1 MEKAWQSFVTTLGD
15 RSWGEQCPTMGVI
28 GVHGGQCGGFH
39 SWGRR
44 HFIQIKSVSQHPAE
58 REEALIEHPLV
69 PGFPSG
75 AHPPLAPIHPGAR
88 VTVGHHPCPGTYGRL
103 SLLWLSLPSHA
114 MRKQDFCLGKP
125 RSSSRSETRSR
136 T

>member
-1 MEKAWQSFVTTLGD
+1 M
-15 RSWGEQCPTMGVI
+15 PY
-28 GVHGGQCGGFH
+28 HGGDTPLRRAV
-39 SWGRR
+39 WGL
-44 HFIQIKSVSQHPAE
+44 SQVG
-58 REEALIEHPLV
+58 EEALHPNQIHVLAPCREGGWHSSSTHWG

-75 AHPPLAPIHPGAR
+75 AHPPLPALIQLAAR
-88 VTVGHHPCPGTYGRL
+88 VPPTSPTWGTHPCPGTYGRL
-103 SLLWLSLPSHA
+103 SLLWLSVPSHA